1 LNIFSTAG
9 KNMDKAF
16 LEQMKQK
23 VAKELTEREIS
34 VVEFWKEEIEKLLR
48 KKAES
53 LSALQQDLKNLSL
66 KMENRLK
73 VIKKSSEF

>member
-1 LNIFSTAG
+1 
-9 KNMDKAF
+9 MDKAF